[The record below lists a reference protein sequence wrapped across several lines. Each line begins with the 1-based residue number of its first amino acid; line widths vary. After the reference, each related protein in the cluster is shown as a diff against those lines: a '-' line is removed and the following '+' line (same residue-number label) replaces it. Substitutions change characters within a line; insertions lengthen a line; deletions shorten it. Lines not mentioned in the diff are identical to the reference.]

1 VQRNGSMAP
10 SAKSHPRGSQRNANV
25 GLTEQEIVDCTLRLI
40 RAQGMKSLSMRKLA
54 SELGV
59 APMSL
64 YHYVKNKDELLERV
78 VDTLLARVPTPPPRK
93 HGWRDQLRAYAMTVI
108 EQLAWHPGIARLV
121 IERPPTIEGQRHLR
135 YTGAV
140 LMAAGFDTKAA
151 VQCMATFHTFLYG
164 VLAAQ
169 AHLPA
174 LMAVVS
180 KKYDLPNESDRNASA
195 ESPHAI
201 NVNEQLRNLGLGA
214 WYQAGIDSI
223 LSAIAL
229 QLRQRSATAKKSSKA
244 RTSHHA
250 RGDA

>member
-1 VQRNGSMAP
+1 VASK
-10 SAKSHPRGSQRNANV
+10 AKSHPRAGQRTANV

-40 RAQGMKSLSMRKLA
+40 RTDGMKSLSMRKLA

-64 YHYVKNKDELLERV
+64 YHYVKNKDELLEHV

-93 HGWRDQLRAYAMTVI
+93 HGWREQLRTYAMTVI

-121 IERPPTIEGQRHLR
+121 IEQPPTIEGQRHLR

-140 LMAAGFDTKAA
+140 LIAAGFDTKAA
-151 VQCMATFHTFLYG
+151 AQCMATFHTFLYG

-180 KKYDLPNESDRNASA
+180 KKYDVPNESDRNASTA
-195 ESPHAI
+195 SPRALG
-201 NVNEQLRNLGLGA
+201 VNEQLRNLGLSA

-229 QLRQRSATAKKSSKA
+229 QLRQRPSPSKRSSRA
-244 RTSHHA
+244 RASHHA